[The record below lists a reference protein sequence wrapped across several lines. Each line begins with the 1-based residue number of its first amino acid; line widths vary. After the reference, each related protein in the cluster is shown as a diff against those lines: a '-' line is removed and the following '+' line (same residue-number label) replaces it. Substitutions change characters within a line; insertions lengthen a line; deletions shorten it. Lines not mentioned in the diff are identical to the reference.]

1 MTFLTVC
8 PLRSV
13 TRGRVLARALR
24 LLFAQLK
31 FLKLDAANAH
41 LRMLARTMGRDQA
54 TECAPTQMQYPPCPN
69 YAGQTLSGSDVT
81 GSQA

>member
-1 MTFLTVC
+1 M
-8 PLRSV
+8 

-41 LRMLARTMGRDQA
+41 LRMLARTMGREQA
-54 TECAPTQMQYPPCPN
+54 VECAPSHTATHSLHHC
-69 YAGQTLSGSDVT
+69 AGQTLPGCDVVT
-81 GSQA
+81 S